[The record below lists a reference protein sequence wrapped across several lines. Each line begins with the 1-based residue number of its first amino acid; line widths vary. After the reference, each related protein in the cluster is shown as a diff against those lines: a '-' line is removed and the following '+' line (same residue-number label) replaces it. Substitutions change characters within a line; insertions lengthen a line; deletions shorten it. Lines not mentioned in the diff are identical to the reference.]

1 MTRKPEE
8 QFLSIINEHAGI
20 IHRICHSYF
29 ADADERQDAYQEII
43 YQLWKSYPNFKSQSK
58 ISTWIYKVA
67 LNTAMVYIRK
77 SYRTVTTEP
86 LNETFFQVAE
96 NQDDMHLREQMQ
108 LLYMAINKLDN
119 ADKAIIL
126 LHLDENNYEEIAT
139 IIGISK
145 TNVSV
150 RLFRIKR
157 KLEEILTNNNF

>member
-1 MTRKPEE
+1 
-8 QFLSIINEHAGI
+8 
-20 IHRICHSYF
+20 
-29 ADADERQDAYQEII
+29 
-43 YQLWKSYPNFKSQSK
+43 
-58 ISTWIYKVA
+58 
-67 LNTAMVYIRK
+67 MVYIRK

-150 RLFRIKR
+150 RLVRIKR
-157 KLEEILTNNNF
+157 KLEEILTNKNF